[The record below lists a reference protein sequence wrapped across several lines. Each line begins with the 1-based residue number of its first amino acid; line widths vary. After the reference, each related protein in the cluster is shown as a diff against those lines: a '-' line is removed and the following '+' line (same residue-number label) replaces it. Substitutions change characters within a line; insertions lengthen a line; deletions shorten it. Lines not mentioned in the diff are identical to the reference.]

1 MKNKERVSL
10 QEAYNKVLLSE
21 MPYQRGP
28 KAAGIVPAIPTSA
41 KGFDLG
47 AEGNEEAA
55 DAREHYF
62 GPEDALNDTNVPI
75 DFKKT
80 VLNVDDKEVFKTL
93 LSGNEGYNKANGNF
107 ASNPRR
113 RVGLT
118 NMMLKVCDAVFALI
132 EEHEGTLPDT
142 RDELHTRLI
151 GIVHGITGWA
161 KAHSDHVGRQILR
174 ALRESGIITELG
186 SSTGHSNR
194 SVDSAGAPKKNPKHA
209 DFF

>member
-1 MKNKERVSL
+1 MRKDFVTL
-10 QEAYNKVLLSE
+10 QEAYSKVLLSE
-21 MPYQRGP
+21 MPYKEGP
-28 KAAGIVPAIPTSA
+28 KGPGIRPAIPTSA
-41 KGFDLG
+41 KDFDLG

-55 DAREHYF
+55 DSRERYF

-80 VLNVDDKEVFKTL
+80 VLNVDDKEVFRTL
-93 LSGNEGYNKANGNF
+93 LSGNETYNKANANF
-107 ASNPRR
+107 ASNPKR

-174 ALRESGIITELG
+174 ALRESGIVTELSG
-186 SSTGHSNR
+186 STGHGGGTT
-194 SVDSAGAPKKNPKHA
+194 GAPKANPRHKS
-209 DFF
+209 DWF